1 MNVKHIFMVPAA
13 LAVTVGMTS
22 CDKVVDESLNYI
34 SNLFVPKF
42 DAAKP
47 EESIK
52 AMAADMD
59 ETQKKKL
66 MAAMAAITLAK
77 GVEGSREAM
86 DGKTAEEILEMA
98 KEYTKSVINQ
108 LF

>member
-1 MNVKHIFMVPAA
+1 MNVKHISMVLAA
-13 LAVTVGMTS
+13 VAVTVGMTS
-22 CDKVVDESLNYI
+22 CDKVVDESINYI

-52 AMAADMD
+52 AMAEEMD
-59 ETQKKKL
+59 EAQKKKL
-66 MAAMAAITLAK
+66 VAAMAAITLAK
-77 GVEGSREAM
+77 GVEGSREVM
-86 DGKTAEEILEMA
+86 DGKTAEEIIEMA